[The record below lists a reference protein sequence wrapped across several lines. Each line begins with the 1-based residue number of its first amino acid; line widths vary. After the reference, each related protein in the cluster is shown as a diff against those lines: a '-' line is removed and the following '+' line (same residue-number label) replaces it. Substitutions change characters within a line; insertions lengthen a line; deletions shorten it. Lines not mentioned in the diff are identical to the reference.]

1 AHPRGQHPVEQLRAR
16 CRQQQAALVAAHAAA
31 GKHRQ
36 CRRHVAFAA
45 PEALRAEPVGHALGR
60 DPLQPGFDRL
70 SPALHLA
77 QREHEAVARPRPARE
92 PLRVPG
98 VRDHAQPVILETLR
112 LGIPAAGK
120 MHAEALAGDG
130 VTVLQPRIAHGL
142 LGHPRPAGDPARGL
156 DRVHAALLHGEQQV
170 LAAAAGLEPVELLDE
185 EILRRAADDRPQHR
199 LPPGPGQ
206 AFPGGL
212 SGIAHARTSRQAAWA
227 AMPSS
232 RPMWPS
238 LSLVVALTLIAST
251 STCRSAAISSRIAS
265 ACGPIFGRSQ
275 TMVMSAL
282 PRRHPR
288 SPMSSRQRRR
298 NMRLSASFHCGSLG
312 GKWVPMSPMARAP
325 NMASHSAWRAT
336 SPSLWATNPRPC
348 GMRTPPMVTW
358 SPSPKACTS
367 KPWPMRRGMVSDSFV
382 GLCGCRRYQGATC

>member
-1 AHPRGQHPVEQLRAR
+1 IHGRG
-16 CRQQQAALVAAHAAA
+16 
-31 GKHRQ
+31 
-36 CRRHVAFAA
+36 
-45 PEALRAEPVGHALGR
+45 
-60 DPLQPGFDRL
+60 
-70 SPALHLA
+70 LA
-77 QREHEAVARPRPARE
+77 SWKV
-92 PLRVPG
+92 
-98 VRDHAQPVILETLR
+98 
-112 LGIPAAGK
+112 
-120 MHAEALAGDG
+120 HAEALAGNG
-130 VTVLQPRIAHGL
+130 VAVLEPGVAHGL
-142 LGHPRPAGDPARGL
+142 VGHAGPAGDAAGGL
-156 DRVHAALLHGEQQV
+156 GGVQAALLDREQQV
-170 LAAAAGLEPVELLDE
+170 LAAAAGVEAVDLLDE
-185 EILRRAADDRPQHR
+185 EVFGRAADDGLEHR
-199 LPPGPGQ
+199 VSPGAGQ
-206 AFPGGL
+206 AVTGLLPGF
-212 SGIAHARTSRQAAWA
+212 AHARTSRQAAWA